1 MTLSALLNP
10 HPGPASSAECEWRL
24 AACDREPAAVLDGAA
39 WIVADHIMQTRTNG
53 SAAYALWLT
62 KATTSPGITLSD
74 RDRDVVDAF
83 IRPAFGL
90 PEHPR
95 PDDHLQGYIAEALWH
110 LLTLE
115 FTDETRTLRNIDPP
129 SWTTT
134 EPGGDGLAVYE
145 VAPGVLVF
153 RLWEIK
159 KTTGRSHVSA
169 TIRKASSQLSSNGI
183 EYLAKCT
190 AYGSRSED
198 AEIAALYAQ
207 LPELWRDD
215 DQRAGIGVAI
225 ATSRVKA
232 PTRRSFGAL
241 RRAFPSMAAAQRLEG
256 LIVALG
262 DYSDFCERVREIAWS
277 GR

>member
-1 MTLSALLNP
+1 
-10 HPGPASSAECEWRL
+10 
-24 AACDREPAAVLDGAA
+24 
-39 WIVADHIMQTRTNG
+39 MQTRTNG
-53 SAAYALWLT
+53 SAAYATWLT
-62 KATTSPGITLSD
+62 KATTSPGVPLSD

-83 IRPAFGL
+83 VKPAFGL

-115 FTDETRTLRNIDPP
+115 CIDETRTLRNIDPP

-145 VAPGVLVF
+145 VAPEVLVF

-159 KTTGRSHVSA
+159 KATGKAHLST
-169 TIRKASSQLSSNGI
+169 TIRKASLQLSSHGI
-183 EYLAKCT
+183 EYLAKVT
-190 AYGSRSED
+190 AFGSRSED
-198 AEIAALYAQ
+198 AAIAALYAQ

-241 RRAFPSMAAAQRLEG
+241 RTAFPSMAAAQRLEG

-262 DYSDFCERVREIAWS
+262 EYSVFCERVREIAWS